1 MDAKPIGIKM
11 VADKRTGTLLGVQ
24 VIGTGDVSKRLA
36 IAAMALHAK
45 MHISDLVNL
54 DLPYAPPFS
63 PAIENFI
70 TAVHVLEN
78 KWLGRMDGIS
88 SVEVKQKL
96 DNNEDMY
103 ILDVRTTNE
112 YEQMRLGIGETLI
125 PLGAIRDNLDKLP
138 QAKNT
143 LIVVYCKISLRG
155 YEAACC
161 LKGNG
166 YTNVKVMEGGI
177 LGWPYQREK

>member
-1 MDAKPIGIKM
+1 
-11 VADKRTGTLLGVQ
+11 
-24 VIGTGDVSKRLA
+24 
-36 IAAMALHAK
+36 
-45 MHISDLVNL
+45 
-54 DLPYAPPFS
+54 
-63 PAIENFI
+63 
-70 TAVHVLEN
+70 
-78 KWLGRMDGIS
+78 
-88 SVEVKQKL
+88 
-96 DNNEDMY
+96 
-103 ILDVRTTNE
+103 
-112 YEQMRLGIGETLI
+112 MRLGIGETLI